1 MLLRYVWHMVDLQP
15 MVARTSCFLTVLME
29 GVCSAP
35 SKQAFGDLLEATK
48 GEFLALKFQEPL
60 ENM

>member
-1 MLLRYVWHMVDLQP
+1 

-60 ENM
+60 ENMEV